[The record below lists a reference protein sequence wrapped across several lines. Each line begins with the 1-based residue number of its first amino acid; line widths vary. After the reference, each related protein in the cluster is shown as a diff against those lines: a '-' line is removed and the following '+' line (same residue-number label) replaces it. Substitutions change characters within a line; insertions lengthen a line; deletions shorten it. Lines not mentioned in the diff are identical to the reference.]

1 VSAILCLPV
10 YLAWFWKFHTL
21 WSLRSDNC
29 ITHWNAIVYFNYLLI
44 FFVTLASTI
53 MAYVGLTLLWLV
65 LPLAIQIVIE
75 QHVETEDQ
83 RKVLYFL
90 LSCFYDYKDF

>member
-1 VSAILCLPV
+1 
-10 YLAWFWKFHTL
+10 
-21 WSLRSDNC
+21 
-29 ITHWNAIVYFNYLLI
+29 
-44 FFVTLASTI
+44 